1 MSELKDDFNK
11 NMEKVAE
18 LEALKT
24 DTAAKKAVLDNK
36 RVSSQ
41 LEQIQ
46 QNERDM
52 EIAKNSNF
60 GAMTT
65 DQIREI
71 QKNNDEYMEAAKHAM
86 TFIDPLFD
94 NKVPFFRKNFIL
106 VGARTGEG
114 KSTAVANIAHTLLQ
128 EKNPAL
134 GRKRRILVLTNE
146 ERAEDF
152 YNRITAL
159 LCGWHYT
166 NHSKFTQE
174 QRDMFH
180 KMIPLLA
187 KDGRLTVIDNN
198 HNGSHGVTTSIEGIA
213 TVFDNLI
220 ANEEWYDVIL
230 IDYYQNIIHSQKYP
244 HWSENEVQAKL
255 SRMMDKYKNVYP
267 APIVMFAQIN
277 PPDKDDKI
285 PFQHRIKGRKIIMDP
300 STFAVEMIR
309 DTKLQMTKWVVHKSR
324 FTEAIGTE
332 MKTGYDK
339 GKFVKYDS
347 AFATKVQAA
356 AYKREA
362 DRLNAQIDQKNGLP
376 EVFKTE
382 EKKDDTKT

>member
-1 MSELKDDFNK
+1 MSDLKDDFNK
-11 NMEKVAE
+11 NMKKVAE

-41 LEQIQ
+41 LEQVE

-52 EIAKNSNF
+52 AIARNTNY
-60 GAMTT
+60 GALTQE
-65 DQIREI
+65 QILDI
-71 QKNNDEYMEAAKHAM
+71 QKNNDEYMEAAKFAM
-86 TFIDPLFD
+86 TFIIPKFD
-94 NKVPFFRKNFIL
+94 NLVPFFRKNFIL

-114 KSTAVANIAHTLLQ
+114 KSTAVANIAFTTMQ
-128 EKNPAL
+128 EKNKATGKL
-134 GRKRRILVLTNE
+134 RRVLVLTNE

-152 YNRITAL
+152 YNRITSL
-159 LCGWHYT
+159 INGWHYT
-166 NHSKFTQE
+166 NHSKFTQQ

-187 KDGRLTVIDNN
+187 AGGRLTVIDNN

-220 ANEEWYDVIL
+220 ANQEYYDVIL

-255 SRMMDKYKNVYP
+255 SRMMDKYKNAYP
-267 APIVMFAQIN
+267 APIVMMAQIN

-300 STFAVEMIR
+300 ATFAVEMIR
-309 DTKLQMTKWVVHKSR
+309 DTKLQMTKWVIHKSR
-324 FTEAIGTE
+324 FTEAIGQDL
-332 MKTGYDK
+332 KTGYDK
-339 GKFVKYDS
+339 GKFVEYTS
-347 AFATKVQAA
+347 AFATKVQTA
-356 AYKREA
+356 AYEREA
-362 DRLNAQIDQKNGLP
+362 RKLNQQIDQNNGLP
-376 EVFKTE
+376 DVFKKDE
-382 EKKDDTKT
+382 EKKEEPK